1 MIFITSG
8 EAHNLSAMVLSM
20 PKTGNPNKN
29 KSAPSGVSNAAITAF
44 TTLST
49 GRIDSIESLESC
61 LAAAKAFRMKHKRP
75 FITVSYAQSV
85 DGSIATKSRQP
96 IGLSG
101 PQSAILT
108 HQIRA
113 CSDAILI
120 GIGTLLADDPRL
132 NVRLVAGSS
141 PQPIIL
147 DTHLRTPLTARI
159 VRQSDTRPWIINAKN
174 NRDAQTMA
182 LQNAGS
188 TPIGCATSRDG
199 KIDLDA
205 LMKILVAKQINSVM
219 VEGGA
224 RVITSFV
231 NARLVDQFIV
241 TVSPRFVGGLQVIE
255 SDGLQTKTNLE
266 LAEVSY
272 RNMGDD
278 LIIWARPSRP
288 G

>member
-1 MIFITSG
+1 
-8 EAHNLSAMVLSM
+8 MVLSM
-20 PKTGNPNKN
+20 PKTGNSKKN
-29 KSAPSGVSNAAITAF
+29 ESAPSGAAKAAITA
-44 TTLST
+44 LPARST
-49 GRIDSIESLESC
+49 RRIDSIESLGLC
-61 LAAAKAFRMKHKRP
+61 LAAAEAFRIRYNRP

-96 IGLSG
+96 ISLSG
-101 PQSAILT
+101 PGSAELT

-132 NVRLVAGSS
+132 NVRLVEGSS

-159 VRQSDTRPWIINAKN
+159 VNRSDTSPWIINAKK
-174 NRDAQTMA
+174 NRDKRAIA
-182 LQNAGS
+182 LKNAGS
-188 TPIGCATSRDG
+188 TPIGCASRNG

-205 LMKILVAKQINSVM
+205 LMEILVERRINSVM

-231 NARLVDQFIV
+231 NSRLVDQFIV
-241 TVSPRFVGGLQVIE
+241 TVSPKFVGGLQVIE
-255 SDGLQTKTNLE
+255 SDGWQTKTHLD

-272 RNMGDD
+272 RNIGDD